1 MTCLAGSRKAC
12 SHVVRI
18 RRAFIYSR
26 VTGIAVGGSPHKDI
40 SYVAVSAEHL
50 DVGARQ
56 RERRIV
62 VVERCALPIRR

>member
-1 MTCLAGSRKAC
+1 MTCLARSRKAC

-18 RRAFIYSR
+18 RRAFINGR
-26 VTGIAVGGSPHKDI
+26 VTGIAVGGSPRKNI
-40 SYVAVSAEHL
+40 SYVAVSAEHI

-62 VVERCALPIRR
+62 VVERRSLPIRR

>member
-1 MTCLAGSRKAC
+1 MTCLTGSRKAC
-12 SHVVRI
+12 GNVVRI

-40 SYVAVSAEHL
+40 SYVAISAEHV

-56 RERRIV
+56 RERRIAV
-62 VVERCALPIRR
+62 AERCALPICR